1 MYPFSKTGFG
11 LLLCSAVCLGSVSFF
26 FFSSCFLPTS
36 RLVTFVR
43 VSFALF
49 FSFRFSPALGPSV
62 ISRLFPVSSGWC
74 SLCPTQVRSCRRAS
88 HLATI
93 LAVRVRIPFGVTRL
107 SLVNFTQH
115 SFATSMGLFF
125 RWFGLLVPIVS
136 CSSGLVAFLGFTLV
150 LGVVSPGRGRQ
161 PNRPER
167 WGAVPCLHLANCN
180 GVGLR

>member
-1 MYPFSKTGFG
+1 MYPFSKTGSG

-26 FFSSCFLPTS
+26 FFILFSAHQSLGHFGS
-36 RLVTFVR
+36 

-62 ISRLFPVSSGWC
+62 ISRLFSVSSGWC

-107 SLVNFTQH
+107 SLVKFTQVVLLLPWVC
-115 SFATSMGLFF
+115 FL

-136 CSSGLVAFLGFTLV
+136 CSSGLVAFLWFTLV
-150 LGVVSPGRGRQ
+150 L
-161 PNRPER
+161 
-167 WGAVPCLHLANCN
+167 
-180 GVGLR
+180 

>member
-1 MYPFSKTGFG
+1 MIRYVFIFNMYPFSKTGSG

-26 FFSSCFLPTS
+26 FFILFSAHQSLGHFGS
-36 RLVTFVR
+36 

-62 ISRLFPVSSGWC
+62 ISRLFSVSSGWC

-107 SLVNFTQH
+107 SLVKFTQH

-136 CSSGLVAFLGFTLV
+136 CSSGLVAF
-150 LGVVSPGRGRQ
+150 
-161 PNRPER
+161 
-167 WGAVPCLHLANCN
+167 
-180 GVGLR
+180 